1 MWPTYGTGWSRRT
14 EGNLYQPHSLEL
26 LHLTYCTY
34 RAHTVR
40 VLLHYT
46 HYTYCTEG
54 NLLFLGLAYFLY
66 NKTKALQAP
75 AQPAAGAAQAQS
87 VD

>member
-1 MWPTYGTGWSRRT
+1 M
-14 EGNLYQPHSLEL
+14 
-26 LHLTYCTY
+26 
-34 RAHTVR
+34 
-40 VLLHYT
+40 LLHYT